1 MKQASAAG
9 LQPILQVSCVLVEPG
24 LPALGR
30 PDGGIGGGIGG
41 RIGGGALGQAETR
54 THHLQAFPKGQQ
66 RVRQR
71 FGGARLA
78 DKAARL
84 TQPDHPGQ
92 PDMGAGVSE
101 VLDVAD
107 ETGLLARF
115 RAGPDATS
123 RRFPRWNRLAGIFK
137 TCSIF

>member
-1 MKQASAAG
+1 MRSISSIRRATLFYGKDEAG
-9 LQPILQVSCVLVEPG
+9 F
-24 LPALGR
+24 
-30 PDGGIGGGIGG
+30 
-41 RIGGGALGQAETR
+41 GGGALGQAETQP
-54 THHLQAFPKGQQ
+54 HHLHAFPPGQQ
-66 RVRQR
+66 IVGLR
-71 FGGARLA
+71 FGGARFA

-84 TQPDHPGQ
+84 AIPDQPGQ

-101 VLDVAD
+101 VVDVAD

-123 RRFPRWNRLAGIFK
+123 RCFPRWNRLAGIFK